1 MTDTLTSY
9 LTSEVEIKYA
19 ILPVDDLY
27 NLPEQVEILGVYITT
42 ISSKTGS
49 PRKVDIIGSLGESA
63 LMALEDEVIEA
74 KSISK

>member
-1 MTDTLTSY
+1 MTGSLISS

-19 ILPVDDLY
+19 ILPADDIY

-42 ISSKTGS
+42 ISKTGS

-63 LMALEDEVIEA
+63 LMALEDEVWE
-74 KSISK
+74 SKNI

>member
-1 MTDTLTSY
+1 MTGSLISS

-19 ILPVDDLY
+19 ILPADDLY

-42 ISSKTGS
+42 ISKTGS
-49 PRKVDIIGSLGESA
+49 PRKVDILGSIGESA

>member
-19 ILPVDDLY
+19 ILPADDLY

-42 ISSKTGS
+42 ISKAGS

-63 LMALEDEVIEA
+63 LMALEDEVIE
-74 KSISK
+74 SKNI

>member
-1 MTDTLTSY
+1 MTGSLISS

-19 ILPVDDLY
+19 ILPADDLY

-42 ISSKTGS
+42 ISKTGS

-63 LMALEDEVIEA
+63 LMALEDEVIE
-74 KSISK
+74 SKNI

>member
-1 MTDTLTSY
+1 MIATLTSY

-42 ISSKTGS
+42 ITKTGS

-63 LMALEDEVIEA
+63 LMALEDEVIE
-74 KSISK
+74 SKNI

>member
-19 ILPVDDLY
+19 ILPADDVY

-42 ISSKTGS
+42 IGKTGS

-74 KSISK
+74 KSIQE

>member
-19 ILPVDDLY
+19 ILPADDLY

-42 ISSKTGS
+42 ISKTGS

-74 KSISK
+74 KNI

>member
-19 ILPVDDLY
+19 ILPADDFY
-27 NLPEQVEILGVYITT
+27 NLPEQVEVLGVYITT
-42 ISSKTGS
+42 ISTTGS
-49 PRKVDIIGSLGESA
+49 PRKVNILGSIGESA

-74 KSISK
+74 KSISR

>member
-1 MTDTLTSY
+1 

-19 ILPVDDLY
+19 ILPADDLY

-42 ISSKTGS
+42 ISKNGS

-74 KSISK
+74 KNI

>member
-1 MTDTLTSY
+1 MTATLTSY
-9 LTSEVEIKYA
+9 LTFEVEIKYA
-19 ILPVDDLY
+19 ILPADDIY

-42 ISSKTGS
+42 ISKAGS

-74 KSISK
+74 KNI